1 MQNKAA
7 RNILLVSGFMRKPV
21 FFTQG
26 LCAAQFSKTVSKGG
40 PSTYDLTKRKVDK
53 MLKQAPAVKAE
64 LSKQIPKFKLLEKTP
79 DANMSRSIVP
89 PDQVL
94 KTLETSFESFFFRRP
109 YTEKNFCFY
118 MQVCAQ

>member
-7 RNILLVSGFMRKPV
+7 TNGLLLVSSFMWKPV
-21 FFTQG
+21 FFSQG

-79 DANMSRSIVP
+79 DANMPRSIVA
-89 PDQVL
+89 PD
-94 KTLETSFESFFFRRP
+94 
-109 YTEKNFCFY
+109 
-118 MQVCAQ
+118 